1 MSHLYAASSNDWKG
15 RRYHGFGLNIQFPTL
30 WENGL
35 HNREWKCV
43 LIQNLLPPT
52 PLSYPSF
59 PPRAIQFNSSWFYSA
74 KLVLHATS
82 NDLHS
87 LSYAL
92 FILASLLS
100 PQRVTF
106 LSQAFFF
113 SYSPFVSFYPS
124 SSSQPIF
131 HFTSCPFPSSHTLPL
146 CLVSMETPHMSPT
159 AGAPFSSYKLHVL
172 PTVACGIHWNETHNV
187 NNR

>member
-82 NDLHS
+82 YGLHS
-87 LSYAL
+87 LSYEL

-106 LSQAFFF
+106 LSQAFFLLF
-113 SYSPFVSFYPS
+113 TFCIFL
-124 SSSQPIF
+124 PIF
-131 HFTSCPFPSSHTLPL
+131 FFSADLSLHFLPFPQLSYFTIMPGFHGNATYESNSWGAVFQLQTARFAHCCMRHPL
-146 CLVSMETPHMSPT
+146 E
-159 AGAPFSSYKLHVL
+159 
-172 PTVACGIHWNETHNV
+172 
-187 NNR
+187 

>member
-82 NDLHS
+82 YGLHS
-87 LSYAL
+87 LSYEL

-106 LSQAFFF
+106 LSQAFFSLIHLLYLF
-113 SYSPFVSFYPS
+113 THLLLLSRS
-124 SSSQPIF
+124 
-131 HFTSCPFPSSHTLPL
+131 FTSLLALSPALILYHYAWFPWKRH
-146 CLVSMETPHMSPT
+146 
-159 AGAPFSSYKLHVL
+159 
-172 PTVACGIHWNETHNV
+172 I
-187 NNR
+187 